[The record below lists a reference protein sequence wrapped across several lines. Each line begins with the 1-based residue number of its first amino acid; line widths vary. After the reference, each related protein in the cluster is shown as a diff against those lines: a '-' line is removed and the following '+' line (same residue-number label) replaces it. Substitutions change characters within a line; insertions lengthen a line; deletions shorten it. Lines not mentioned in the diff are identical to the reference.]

1 VISPESC
8 SSILWRSWDYKEQAA
23 EALKLTATDMK
34 GNGLIDDII
43 PEPLGGAHKD
53 LKGMA
58 KTLKEVISKALA
70 ELDKIEAEERI
81 SQRIDKFCAM
91 GVVVE

>member
-1 VISPESC
+1 
-8 SSILWRSWDYKEQAA
+8 
-23 EALKLTATDMK
+23 MK
-34 GNGLIDDII
+34 SNGLIDGII
-43 PEPLGGAHKD
+43 PEPLGGAHND

>member
-1 VISPESC
+1 
-8 SSILWRSWDYKEQAA
+8 
-23 EALKLTATDMK
+23 MK
-34 GNGLIDDII
+34 SNGLIDGII

-70 ELDKIEAEERI
+70 ELDKIEVEERI

>member
-1 VISPESC
+1 
-8 SSILWRSWDYKEQAA
+8 
-23 EALKLTATDMK
+23 MK
-34 GNGLIDDII
+34 SNGLVDDII

-70 ELDKIEAEERI
+70 ELDKLEAEERI